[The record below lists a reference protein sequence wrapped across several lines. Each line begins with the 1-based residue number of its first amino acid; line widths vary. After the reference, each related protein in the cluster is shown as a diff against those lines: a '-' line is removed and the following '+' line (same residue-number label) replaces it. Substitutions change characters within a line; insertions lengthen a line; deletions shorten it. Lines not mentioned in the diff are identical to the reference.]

1 MDNRR
6 VLPSLLALTVGSL
19 LIAGCSGG
27 SPMNTNTNSTS
38 PTGSSFVIGTD
49 APMASV
55 VSFAVQ
61 VKSVDAFTAG
71 DCSGSSVSLLSG
83 SPTVDFAR
91 FNGLQMLLDM
101 NDVQVGT
108 YNCVQITLGT
118 ATIGYLDTS
127 TSEPTIQTE
136 TAALS
141 SNTVTAPLTNP
152 MVVEQNG
159 APVGIHL
166 DFDLHKSIQVDSNG
180 NITPDVTP
188 TFNIKAVNNSDPGAY
203 IDEFDASVLTTDAN
217 TNSFAIQGPHG
228 RQFTVNVNGQTEWD
242 GSATLGSLNS
252 NSIVQVS
259 GFLDRADATID
270 ADEVAVL
277 SDSGFYA
284 SGQVTYVN
292 PSSGAANSFDLYVR
306 GTLPAST
313 GVSDGDIATVDLS
326 GNEKYSIYWMHGA
339 LAQFLFNPSGLL
351 PGQHIAVGGPA
362 TGAANAGAVSVNRVV
377 LRNWGFN
384 GTVVPGSEN
393 AANDT
398 FQMKVNGFA
407 GVLIPE
413 TVTVY
418 LTDRTIFRDGFNS
431 MADLTD
437 NDKVRVVGLLLKDPV
452 SDNAVIVG
460 HYVDDMN

>member
-1 MDNRR
+1 
-6 VLPSLLALTVGSL
+6 
-19 LIAGCSGG
+19 
-27 SPMNTNTNSTS
+27 
-38 PTGSSFVIGTD
+38 
-49 APMASV
+49 MASV

-61 VKSVDAFTAG
+61 IKSVDAFTAG
-71 DCSGSSVSLLSG
+71 DCSGTSVSLVSG
-83 SPTVDFAR
+83 TPTVDFAR
-91 FNGLQMLLDM
+91 FNGLQTLLDM
-101 NDVQVGT
+101 NDVQAGT

-118 ATIGYLDTS
+118 ASIGYLDTS

-141 SNTVTAPLTNP
+141 SSTVTAPLTNP

-188 TFNIKAVNNSDPGAY
+188 TFNIKAVNNSDRGAY
-203 IDEFDASVLTTDAN
+203 IDEFDAAVLTTDAN

-252 NSIVQVS
+252 SSIVQVS

-284 SGQVTYVN
+284 SGQVTYLN

-313 GVSDGDIATVDLS
+313 GVSDGGIATVDLS

-351 PGQHIAVGGPA
+351 PGQHIAVGGSA
-362 TGAANAGAVSVNRVV
+362 TGAANAGAVTVNRVV

-393 AANDT
+393 AGNDT

-452 SDNAVIVG
+452 SGNAVIVG
-460 HYVDDMN
+460 HYVDDMD